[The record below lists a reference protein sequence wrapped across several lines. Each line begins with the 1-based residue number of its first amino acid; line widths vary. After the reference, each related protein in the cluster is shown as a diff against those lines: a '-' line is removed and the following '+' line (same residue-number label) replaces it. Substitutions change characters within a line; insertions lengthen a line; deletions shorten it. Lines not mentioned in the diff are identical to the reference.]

1 MSRAV
6 PWNIKGVDFD
16 AREAAR
22 EAARRSGMSLGEWMN
37 SVIADRASEV
47 GVSAD
52 DFDADE
58 KLEAVANR
66 LSRMRGS
73 NADDADD
80 APRAKRRIDRQRGP
94 AANNDR
100 YSNPALRRRP
110 EPEPR
115 PSRSSEVRWREPAAD
130 AETLLE
136 SAIEAFERRASR
148 DSEKTARA
156 IADVADLIESSHSR
170 NARGQ

>member
-47 GVSAD
+47 GVSAE

-66 LSRMRGS
+66 LSRLRGS
-73 NADDADD
+73 DDGED
-80 APRAKRRIDRQRGP
+80 APRAKRRIDRQRAP
-94 AANNDR
+94 AAGNER
-100 YSNPALRRRP
+100 FANPALRRRP

-115 PSRSSEVRWREPAAD
+115 TSRSTEVRWREPAAD

-156 IADVADLIESSHSR
+156 IADVRRLD
-170 NARGQ
+170 